1 LLASEPTKGVRRTHF
16 TMSDS
21 THDVVN
27 TAVKG
32 GRGRT
37 RRVSLVFAAADRNNP
52 ARCRERFHEQ
62 QSDRRR
68 TCRTDAVRIVC
79 QYPTPI
85 PTQIVSSDEFY
96 PDPQNER
103 QREVEARLLAMAD
116 DLGGKQGL
124 DRRKFFQTAAG
135 MAASFV
141 AMNEVYGPLFEV
153 SRAEAATPAMAQER
167 ADALKDQFIMDM
179 HTHFLRDDTRIMGF
193 VEMRKAVGK
202 AGWNKQLTDHEQ
214 TIEDLKFN
222 NYKKEIFLDS
232 DTKISLISSA
242 PSDIEQDWFLT
253 NEQMADA
260 RKKINDE
267 AGSRRV
273 FCHAIFTPGQPGWL
287 DKLDAALALK
297 PESCKGY
304 TIGDNTHKEISRYP
318 WRLDDEKVAYKGYE
332 RMVKAGIKNV
342 CVHKGLFPPG
352 IEKQYPN
359 LRGFA
364 DVADVG
370 QAAKDWPQLNFVIY
384 HSAYRHVGGDP
395 KQALAEF
402 ERTGRISWT
411 SDLAD
416 IPAQYGVNN
425 VYGDVG
431 QLFATT
437 LVAEPNVCAAL
448 MGTLI
453 KGLGA
458 DHVCW
463 GTDSLWTGA
472 PQWQIEGLRRLEI
485 PEEMQKKFG
494 YAPLGPADG
503 PVKSAIFGSNNARL
517 YDIQPKRAMLELKGD
532 RFALMKAQ
540 YEKAGPE
547 PSNLRYGYVVPNG
560 KIDHAVFA

>member
-1 LLASEPTKGVRRTHF
+1 MSSNLTEEELAALMPSE
-16 TMSDS
+16 
-21 THDVVN
+21 
-27 TAVKG
+27 
-32 GRGRT
+32 
-37 RRVSLVFAAADRNNP
+37 L
-52 ARCRERFHEQ
+52 
-62 QSDRRR
+62 
-68 TCRTDAVRIVC
+68 C
-79 QYPTPI
+79 QYQTPI

-124 DRRKFFQTAAG
+124 EPAPKFFQSAAG

-141 AMNEVYGPLFEV
+141 AMNEVYGRAVRCVTP
-153 SRAEAATPAMAQER
+153 AEAATPAMAQER
-167 ADALKDQFIMDM
+167 ANALKDQFIMDM
-179 HTHFLRDDTRIMGF
+179 HTHFLRDDTRIMTF
-193 VEMRKAVGK
+193 VNMRAAVGK
-202 AGWNKQLTDHEQ
+202 AGWNKQLSDHEQ

-222 NYKKEIFLDS
+222 NYKKEMFLDS

-273 FCHAIFTPGQPGWL
+273 FSHMIFTPGQPGWL
-287 DKLDAALALK
+287 EKLDAGLALK

-304 TIGDNTHKEISRYP
+304 TVGDNTHKEISRYP
-318 WRLDDEKVAYKGYE
+318 WRMDDEKVAYKGYE
-332 RMVKAGIKNV
+332 KMVKAGIKNV

-370 QAAKDWPQLNFVIY
+370 QAAKDWPQLNFIVY

-416 IPAQYGVNN
+416 IPAQYGVSN

-453 KGLGA
+453 KGLGV

-463 GTDSLWTGA
+463 GTDALWTGA

-485 PEEMQKKFG
+485 PEAMQKKFG
-494 YAPLGPADG
+494 YAPLGRRRGSGEDRDLRRQQCAALQHPAE
-503 PVKSAIFGSNNARL
+503 SARCSIS
-517 YDIQPKRAMLELKGD
+517 RATG
-532 RFALMKAQ
+532 FALMKAE

-547 PSNLRYGYVVPNG
+547 PSNIRYGYVVPN
-560 KIDHAVFA
+560 KPMDHSVFV

>member
-1 LLASEPTKGVRRTHF
+1 MSSNLTEEELAALMPSE
-16 TMSDS
+16 
-21 THDVVN
+21 
-27 TAVKG
+27 
-32 GRGRT
+32 
-37 RRVSLVFAAADRNNP
+37 L
-52 ARCRERFHEQ
+52 
-62 QSDRRR
+62 
-68 TCRTDAVRIVC
+68 C
-79 QYPTPI
+79 QYQTPI

-116 DLGGKQGL
+116 ELGGQQGL
-124 DRRKFFQTAAG
+124 NRRKFFQTAAG

-141 AMNEVYGPLFEV
+141 AMNEVYGPLFDV
-153 SRAEAATPAMAQER
+153 SR
-167 ADALKDQFIMDM
+167 
-179 HTHFLRDDTRIMGF
+179 
-193 VEMRKAVGK
+193 
-202 AGWNKQLTDHEQ
+202 
-214 TIEDLKFN
+214 
-222 NYKKEIFLDS
+222 Y
-232 DTKISLISSA
+232 
-242 PSDIEQDWFLT
+242 
-253 NEQMADA
+253 
-260 RKKINDE
+260 
-267 AGSRRV
+267 
-273 FCHAIFTPGQPGWL
+273 
-287 DKLDAALALK
+287 
-297 PESCKGY
+297 
-304 TIGDNTHKEISRYP
+304 
-318 WRLDDEKVAYKGYE
+318 EKMVA
-332 RMVKAGIKNV
+332 AGIKNV
-342 CVHKGLFPPG
+342 CIHKGLFPPG

-395 KQALAEF
+395 RVALAEF

-416 IPAQYGVNN
+416 IPAQYGVSN

-485 PEEMQKKFG
+485 PEAMQKKFG
-494 YAPLGPADG
+494 FAPLGPADG
-503 PVKSAIFGSNNARL
+503 PVKTAIFGDNNARL
-517 YDIQPKRAMLELKGD
+517 YGIQPKRAMLELKGD
-532 RFALMKAQ
+532 RFALMKTE

-547 PSNLRYGYVVPNG
+547 PSNMRYGYVVPS
-560 KIDHAVFA
+560 KPIDHTVFA